1 MPGGFRIS
9 VEILGVVLTRERQQL
24 LFSNHARTR
33 IAFLALDEVF
43 VETHTQPLP
52 NKPLLHRQGVVD
64 QNLGAI
70 DKAGLVGRQIHN
82 EVGDV
87 LRLAEAPRSRFVI
100 LSL

>member
-9 VEILGVVLTRERQQL
+9 VEILGVVLTRERQKL
-24 LFSNHARTR
+24 LFSNRARTR
-33 IAFLALDEVF
+33 IAFLAFDEVF
-43 VETHTQPLP
+43 VETHTPPLP
-52 NKPLLHRQGVVD
+52 EPLLHRQGVVD